1 MSKLGGILIAVGST
15 VLLVLAIVVGI
26 FSSQNTAIAKEN
38 MIVEQL
44 DRVATVQNEMFD
56 SLEALVASVKDYK
69 NYEGETLRDIVA
81 ARVTGNSSEAIAK
94 NSETLAKANEQAKIY
109 INAVHEA
116 YPELKAADLYKEYM
130 TAVQRYNSKVAT
142 TYNAYSRA
150 VREYRVYT
158 RAWPRRNFWNINGY
172 EVKEFEDLYD
182 GSSVKLP
189 NKDKPKTFGD

>member
-1 MSKLGGILIAVGST
+1 MSKLGGILIAVGAT
-15 VLLVLAIVVGI
+15 VLLILAIVVGV

-38 MIVEQL
+38 LVVEQL
-44 DRVATVQNEMFD
+44 DKVATAQNEMFD

-69 NYEGETLRDIVA
+69 NYEGNALKEIVA
-81 ARVTGNSSEAIAK
+81 ARVGGTSSEAIAK

-109 INAVHEA
+109 INAVHEQ

-150 VREYRVYT
+150 VREYRVCT
-158 RAWPRRNFWNINGY
+158 RAWPRRNFLSATGY

-189 NKDKPKTFGD
+189 NKGKPKTFGD